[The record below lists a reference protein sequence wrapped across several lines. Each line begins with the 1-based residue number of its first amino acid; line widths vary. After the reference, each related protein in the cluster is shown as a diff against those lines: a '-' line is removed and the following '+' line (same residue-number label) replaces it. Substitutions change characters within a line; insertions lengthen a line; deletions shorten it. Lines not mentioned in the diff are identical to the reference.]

1 MESLLD
7 KLPCPALITSE
18 SGQVFAA
25 NKDFIGLV
33 GENIEQLRGRAMD
46 EFLPPASR
54 IFMQTHVWPMLL
66 RDGQVS
72 ELYLKLISESGV
84 RVPVMVNCRRD
95 DSSEDVRYFWVFFV
109 AQERSKF
116 EVELVKARDEALRS
130 AKTLAERERFVR
142 TITDAMPGMVAY
154 WDKNLRC
161 SFANQAY
168 FEWFGKT
175 PEQVVG
181 SHMRDILGERVFK
194 LNEPYIEG
202 VLRGEAQRFERTLVK
217 ADGSNGYTLAN
228 YIPDH
233 DAVGNVSGFFVLV
246 TDVSLLKAAQAE
258 LQLAASVIQNTIEGI
273 VVHDASWNILSVN
286 PAFTAITG
294 YAAEEAIGQTVSLLK
309 SDHHDREFFA
319 GVLRALDKTGQWEG
333 ETWSRRKNG
342 DLFLKWQTI
351 TTIRGAVDESVRYV
365 TVFNDIT
372 ARWQKDER
380 IRHLALH
387 DPLTD
392 LPNRALLLE
401 RLGQLIGITER
412 EPRSIA
418 LMFLDL
424 DGFKAINDGLGH
436 EAGDQML
443 RAVAKKLTGLM
454 RQSDTVARLGGDE
467 FVILLDNPANRNE
480 IAHIAERVITAIN
493 EPLPLNGNFSKVGV
507 SIGIAIY
514 PADGANAELLMQ
526 SADKAMYAA
535 KQAGKNTFRLSASTA
550 SK

>member
-161 SFANQAY
+161 SFANHAY

-443 RAVAKKLTGLM
+443 RTVAKKLTGLM

>member
-130 AKTLAERERFVR
+130 AKTLAEREMFVR

-161 SFANQAY
+161 SFANHAY

-319 GVLRALDKTGQWEG
+319 GVLRALDETGQWEG

-351 TTIRGAVDESVRYV
+351 TTIRGAVDESIRYV

-401 RLGQLIGITER
+401 RVGQLIGITER

>member
-142 TITDAMPGMVAY
+142 TITDAIPGMVAY

-273 VVHDASWNILSVN
+273 VVHDASWNILLVN

-319 GVLRALDKTGQWEG
+319 GVLRALDETGQWEG

-401 RLGQLIGITER
+401 RVGQLIGITER

>member
-1 MESLLD
+1 
-7 KLPCPALITSE
+7 
-18 SGQVFAA
+18 
-25 NKDFIGLV
+25 
-33 GENIEQLRGRAMD
+33 
-46 EFLPPASR
+46 
-54 IFMQTHVWPMLL
+54 
-66 RDGQVS
+66 
-72 ELYLKLISESGV
+72 
-84 RVPVMVNCRRD
+84 MVNCRRD
-95 DSSEDVRYFWVFFV
+95 DSGEDVRYFWVFFV

-142 TITDAMPGMVAY
+142 TITDAIPGMVAY
-154 WDKNLRC
+154 WDKYLRC
-161 SFANQAY
+161 SFANHAY

-319 GVLRALDKTGQWEG
+319 GVLRALDETGLWEG

-351 TTIRGAVDESVRYV
+351 TTIRGAVDESIRYV

-401 RLGQLIGITER
+401 RVGQLIGITER

-514 PADGANAELLMQ
+514 PADGANAEQLMQ

>member
-130 AKTLAERERFVR
+130 AKTLAEREMFVR

-273 VVHDASWNILSVN
+273 VVHDASWNVLSVN

-319 GVLRALDKTGQWEG
+319 GVLRALDETGQWEG